1 MGLTPDNPGDAEGVG
16 VVGPRTERMELTE
29 EGTMTHRM
37 NRVRR
42 TVCALLAGGMVF
54 ASSCSTA
61 DIQTV
66 LAGID
71 AVAGFIDSD
80 SHDDISFGN
89 WLVDEFD

>member
-1 MGLTPDNPGDAEGVG
+1 
-16 VVGPRTERMELTE
+16 
-29 EGTMTHRM
+29 MTHRM

-42 TVCALLAGGMVF
+42 TGCALLAGGMVF
-54 ASSCSTA
+54 ASSCSTE

-71 AVAGFIDSD
+71 AVADAFRDSD